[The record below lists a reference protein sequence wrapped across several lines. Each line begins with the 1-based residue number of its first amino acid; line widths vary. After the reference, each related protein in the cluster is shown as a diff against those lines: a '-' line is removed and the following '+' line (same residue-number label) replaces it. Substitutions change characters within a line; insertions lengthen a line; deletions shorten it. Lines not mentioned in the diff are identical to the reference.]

1 MAAARVAP
9 LVAML
14 LLATTTAWT
23 PARLAAPSIFT
34 GRRTSFPV
42 VCSAPSDDAPL
53 ANLTPPSDLTPPEV
67 NDELIEQVRAMV
79 WRTAEPSLASELREE
94 QRGAFVTTL
103 RRLVAMHE
111 AQEAAAVDEEEA
123 AAALGQAELDAAI
136 APQLPLLMMRG
147 FPTLVRTALS
157 QVKTPAQQRALLAM
171 NTYMV
176 GLYTEVADKIG
187 DLQWQQLN
195 KLRELCDAAMD
206 GGTPRKFSARNSR
219 RAILGAQFSR
229 RISHT
234 RRAPL
239 PLPGTE
245 ALADAAEAMGDALDT
260 DFVNYLN
267 AAVDEE
273 ERRLVKSGIRPER
286 IGGPILPELVG
297 SAIEG
302 ANDGQE
308 VVEGAAAI
316 ESLPPPPAPAAA
328 ASRLPE
334 PGARPGDDALAE
346 RKDGDGGP
354 LAAQR
359 WLLVLRLVRQGVYA
373 TLARDYEDDVRQLR
387 QILALGSAESRREL
401 TVRTLLALPDEERAH
416 FAATVGRIAGN
427 LAVGRDARDA
437 ELHAKVSEVQAHVD
451 AYQTMYA
458 AGEGSPL

>member
-1 MAAARVAP
+1 MAAARVATP

-14 LLATTTAWT
+14 LLATTAAYT
-23 PARLAAPSIFT
+23 PARLAAPTIFT

-176 GLYTEVADKIG
+176 GLYTEVADRIG

-206 GGTPRKFSARNSR
+206 GGTPRNFFS
-219 RAILGAQFSR
+219 AILGAQILGAIFSAQFSR
-229 RISHT
+229 HISHT
-234 RRAPL
+234 RAVRHSSQAP
-239 PLPGTE
+239 
-245 ALADAAEAMGDALDT
+245 
-260 DFVNYLN
+260 
-267 AAVDEE
+267 
-273 ERRLVKSGIRPER
+273 RRSPTRR
-286 IGGPILPELVG
+286 
-297 SAIEG
+297 
-302 ANDGQE
+302 
-308 VVEGAAAI
+308 
-316 ESLPPPPAPAAA
+316 
-328 ASRLPE
+328 R
-334 PGARPGDDALAE
+334 
-346 RKDGDGGP
+346 
-354 LAAQR
+354 R
-359 WLLVLRLVRQGVYA
+359 WA
-373 TLARDYEDDVRQLR
+373 TR
-387 QILALGSAESRREL
+387 S
-401 TVRTLLALPDEERAH
+401 TPTLS
-416 FAATVGRIAGN
+416 T
-427 LAVGRDARDA
+427 
-437 ELHAKVSEVQAHVD
+437 
-451 AYQTMYA
+451 T
-458 AGEGSPL
+458 

>member
-1 MAAARVAP
+1 MRRPAHLAFVIEAVLAAARVAP

-23 PARLAAPSIFT
+23 PTRLAAPTIFT

-206 GGTPRKFSARNSR
+206 GGTPRTFSAHIFFG
-219 RAILGAQFSR
+219 AILGAL
-229 RISHT
+229 SHT
-234 RRAPL
+234 RRAPSG
-239 PLPGTE
+239 PGH
-245 ALADAAEAMGDALDT
+245 LS
-260 DFVNYLN
+260 F
-267 AAVDEE
+267 
-273 ERRLVKSGIRPER
+273 
-286 IGGPILPELVG
+286 
-297 SAIEG
+297 
-302 ANDGQE
+302 
-308 VVEGAAAI
+308 
-316 ESLPPPPAPAAA
+316 
-328 ASRLPE
+328 
-334 PGARPGDDALAE
+334 
-346 RKDGDGGP
+346 
-354 LAAQR
+354 
-359 WLLVLRLVRQGVYA
+359 
-373 TLARDYEDDVRQLR
+373 
-387 QILALGSAESRREL
+387 
-401 TVRTLLALPDEERAH
+401 
-416 FAATVGRIAGN
+416 
-427 LAVGRDARDA
+427 
-437 ELHAKVSEVQAHVD
+437 
-451 AYQTMYA
+451 
-458 AGEGSPL
+458 

>member
-14 LLATTTAWT
+14 LLATTAAYA
-23 PARLAAPSIFT
+23 PARLACPSVFS

-206 GGTPRKFSARNSR
+206 GGAPRNFSAHHSFRRNSR
-219 RAILGAQFSR
+219 RAFLTRAVRHSR
-229 RISHT
+229 SQAPRRSPTLRRRWAT
-234 RRAPL
+234 RSTP
-239 PLPGTE
+239 
-245 ALADAAEAMGDALDT
+245 
-260 DFVNYLN
+260 
-267 AAVDEE
+267 
-273 ERRLVKSGIRPER
+273 
-286 IGGPILPELVG
+286 
-297 SAIEG
+297 
-302 ANDGQE
+302 
-308 VVEGAAAI
+308 
-316 ESLPPPPAPAAA
+316 
-328 ASRLPE
+328 
-334 PGARPGDDALAE
+334 
-346 RKDGDGGP
+346 
-354 LAAQR
+354 
-359 WLLVLRLVRQGVYA
+359 
-373 TLARDYEDDVRQLR
+373 TL
-387 QILALGSAESRREL
+387 S
-401 TVRTLLALPDEERAH
+401 TT
-416 FAATVGRIAGN
+416 
-427 LAVGRDARDA
+427 
-437 ELHAKVSEVQAHVD
+437 
-451 AYQTMYA
+451 
-458 AGEGSPL
+458 

>member
-1 MAAARVAP
+1 
-9 LVAML
+9 
-14 LLATTTAWT
+14 
-23 PARLAAPSIFT
+23 
-34 GRRTSFPV
+34 
-42 VCSAPSDDAPL
+42 
-53 ANLTPPSDLTPPEV
+53 
-67 NDELIEQVRAMV
+67 
-79 WRTAEPSLASELREE
+79 
-94 QRGAFVTTL
+94 
-103 RRLVAMHE
+103 
-111 AQEAAAVDEEEA
+111 
-123 AAALGQAELDAAI
+123 
-136 APQLPLLMMRG
+136 
-147 FPTLVRTALS
+147 
-157 QVKTPAQQRALLAM
+157 
-171 NTYMV
+171 
-176 GLYTEVADKIG
+176 
-187 DLQWQQLN
+187 
-195 KLRELCDAAMD
+195 
-206 GGTPRKFSARNSR
+206 
-219 RAILGAQFSR
+219 
-229 RISHT
+229 
-234 RRAPL
+234 
-239 PLPGTE
+239 
-245 ALADAAEAMGDALDT
+245 MGDALDT

-308 VVEGAAAI
+308 VVEGAAI

-328 ASRLPE
+328 ASRMPT

>member
-1 MAAARVAP
+1 
-9 LVAML
+9 
-14 LLATTTAWT
+14 
-23 PARLAAPSIFT
+23 
-34 GRRTSFPV
+34 
-42 VCSAPSDDAPL
+42 
-53 ANLTPPSDLTPPEV
+53 
-67 NDELIEQVRAMV
+67 
-79 WRTAEPSLASELREE
+79 
-94 QRGAFVTTL
+94 
-103 RRLVAMHE
+103 
-111 AQEAAAVDEEEA
+111 
-123 AAALGQAELDAAI
+123 
-136 APQLPLLMMRG
+136 
-147 FPTLVRTALS
+147 
-157 QVKTPAQQRALLAM
+157 
-171 NTYMV
+171 
-176 GLYTEVADKIG
+176 
-187 DLQWQQLN
+187 
-195 KLRELCDAAMD
+195 
-206 GGTPRKFSARNSR
+206 
-219 RAILGAQFSR
+219 
-229 RISHT
+229 
-234 RRAPL
+234 
-239 PLPGTE
+239 
-245 ALADAAEAMGDALDT
+245 MGDALDT

-273 ERRLVKSGIRPER
+273 ERRLVKGGIRPER

-328 ASRLPE
+328 ASRLAA

>member
-1 MAAARVAP
+1 
-9 LVAML
+9 
-14 LLATTTAWT
+14 
-23 PARLAAPSIFT
+23 
-34 GRRTSFPV
+34 
-42 VCSAPSDDAPL
+42 
-53 ANLTPPSDLTPPEV
+53 
-67 NDELIEQVRAMV
+67 
-79 WRTAEPSLASELREE
+79 
-94 QRGAFVTTL
+94 
-103 RRLVAMHE
+103 
-111 AQEAAAVDEEEA
+111 
-123 AAALGQAELDAAI
+123 
-136 APQLPLLMMRG
+136 
-147 FPTLVRTALS
+147 
-157 QVKTPAQQRALLAM
+157 
-171 NTYMV
+171 
-176 GLYTEVADKIG
+176 
-187 DLQWQQLN
+187 
-195 KLRELCDAAMD
+195 
-206 GGTPRKFSARNSR
+206 
-219 RAILGAQFSR
+219 
-229 RISHT
+229 
-234 RRAPL
+234 
-239 PLPGTE
+239 
-245 ALADAAEAMGDALDT
+245 MGDALDT

-273 ERRLVKSGIRPER
+273 ERRLVKGGIRPER
-286 IGGPILPELVG
+286 IDGPILPELVG

-316 ESLPPPPAPAAA
+316 ESLPPPAAPAAA
-328 ASRLPE
+328 ASRVPE

>member
-1 MAAARVAP
+1 MAGARVAP

-14 LLATTTAWT
+14 LLATTAAYT
-23 PARLAAPSIFT
+23 PARFVNPSILT

-176 GLYTEVADKIG
+176 GLYTEVADRIG

-206 GGTPRKFSARNSR
+206 GGTPRNFSARNSR
-219 RAILGAQFSR
+219 CAILSAQFSAHF
-229 RISHT
+229 SHT
-234 RRAPL
+234 RLAPL
-239 PLPGTE
+239 LSGTE

-308 VVEGAAAI
+308 VGKGAAAI

-328 ASRLPE
+328 ASRPPA